1 MSDKYRKL
9 YIIMSMSAC
18 WKRNARIILITG
30 TMIIQ
35 KSFGLFEQIYKNIL
49 RRDTVWQRQV
59 FLKPVLIHYLLT
71 HAFAVM
77 VV

>member
-35 KSFGLFEQIYKNIL
+35 KSFGLFEQIYKTSSDGIPFGSA
-49 RRDTVWQRQV
+49 RY
-59 FLKPVLIHYLLT
+59 F
-71 HAFAVM
+71 
-77 VV
+77 